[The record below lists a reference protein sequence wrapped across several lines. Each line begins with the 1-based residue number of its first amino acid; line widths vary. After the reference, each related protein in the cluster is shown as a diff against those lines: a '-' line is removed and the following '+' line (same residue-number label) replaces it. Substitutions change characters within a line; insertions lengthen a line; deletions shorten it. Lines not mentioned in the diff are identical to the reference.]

1 MGTDI
6 NTALVDIVDRALEA
20 GWQPIDLVHATKR
33 KFSQRT
39 SRLVVACV
47 AVHSRRQSAAD
58 RAPADWL
65 DQLHTLGVYHRARGT
80 IVGGAAEPVPTWAR
94 QEKVHPDDVAPTAG
108 DVLVFLRS
116 LRHLQQIGPL
126 PSQWPASNKGT
137 GGGRPTATTPQGE
150 VEPKLLN
157 RVRALL
163 AKAESTAF
171 EAEAEAFT
179 AKAQQLMTQ
188 HSIDVA
194 MLAAATALGARRGVV
209 VRRVHIDDPYADEKS
224 VFLAAI
230 ARVNAVRC
238 VWSPEAG
245 FSTLIGFP
253 VDVQLSD
260 LLFTSL
266 LVQATRS
273 SAEAT
278 AHDRRLRTA
287 AFRRAFMVAFADRV
301 AERLDQSRRQATVDA
316 GQHYGEGMLPVL
328 AKREAEVD
336 EVYREVFPKVVTRK
350 ARSYDAHG
358 WHAGRAAGDRADIG
372 AGAAIAAGDPR

>member
-1 MGTDI
+1 MATDI
-6 NTALVDIVDRALEA
+6 NTALVDMVDRALEA
-20 GWQPIDLVHATKR
+20 GWQPIDLVHATRR

-39 SRLVVACV
+39 SRLVVACI
-47 AVHSRRQSAAD
+47 AVHSRRLSAAE
-58 RAPADWL
+58 RAPAEWL
-65 DQLHTLGVYHRARGT
+65 DQLHTLGVYHHARGT
-80 IVGGAAEPVPTWAR
+80 IVGGAADPVPTWAR
-94 QEKVHPDDVAPTAG
+94 HEKVHPDDVTPTAC
-108 DVLVFLRS
+108 DVLLFLRT
-116 LRHLQQIGPL
+116 LRRLQPIGPL

-137 GGGRPTATTPQGE
+137 GNRAATPPAGE

-171 EAEAEAFT
+171 DAEAEAFT
-179 AKAQQLMTQ
+179 AKAQELMTL
-188 HSIDVA
+188 HSIDLA
-194 MLAAATALGARRGVV
+194 MLAAATAIGGGARRGVV
-209 VRRVHIDDPYADEKS
+209 VRRVHVDDPYADEKS

-230 ARVNAVRC
+230 AGVNGVRC

-245 FSTLIGFP
+245 FSTLVGFP
-253 VDVQLSD
+253 VDVQLTD

-273 SAEAT
+273 SAEVT

-287 AFRRAFMVAFADRV
+287 SFRRAFMVAFADRV
-301 AERLDQSRRQATVDA
+301 AERLDESRRQATAAA
-316 GQHYGEGMLPVL
+316 GQRYGDGMLPVL
-328 AKREAEVD
+328 AGRAAEVD
-336 EVYREVFPKVVTRK
+336 EVYREVFPKVITRK
-350 ARSYDAHG
+350 ARSYDARG